1 MEHDKDIRISQKKV
15 DESWKDQIEK
25 DRQRLAPGAVSPA
38 SAKASRPEPATSQ
51 VFLSFIN
58 SLAYQVLY
66 HLGEIPEAQGGEVN
80 LDAAREMIDILVTL
94 QSKTQGNLSTQEA
107 AAFKTLIPELQLKFT
122 QHA

>member
-25 DRQRLAPGAVSPA
+25 DRQRFAPSPA
-38 SAKASRPEPATSQ
+38 PSTSEKTSATEPVTSK

-66 HLGEIPEAQGGEVN
+66 HLGEIPEASVGEVN

-94 QSKTQGNLSTQEA
+94 QSKTQGNLSKQEA
-107 AAFKTLIPELQLKFT
+107 AAFKTLIPELQMKFT